1 MSSSI
6 SESQEQNPETSKLE
20 PSTSS
25 FTHKDRLSY
34 VSETKL
40 YTGIRADQWP
50 IVYHPL
56 YNISFCGIEKLHPF
70 DSSKWGRVHAKLIE
84 DGMLSK
90 DQFVE
95 ASEASE
101 HDLRVV
107 HTSCYLA
114 ALKCPCR
121 VARLVEVAVV
131 AFLPSFVIDR
141 YLLRPFRYHT
151 GGSILA
157 ARLALERNWAI
168 NLGGGFHHAS
178 RSRGGGFC
186 VYADISLALNFLFL
200 NRLIARAMIVD
211 LDAHQGNGYEHDFA
225 GDNRVYIFD
234 MFNYQIYPS
243 DFVAKNAISRSVPLR
258 SGTGDSE
265 YLHQLSRN
273 LSAALGEF
281 SADIIVYNAGTDCLE
296 GDPLGL
302 LSLTLNGIMKRD
314 EIVFHFAE
322 QCHIPI
328 VMLMSGGYMS
338 TSYEVISKSI
348 LNLHQKRLI
357 SLPGAGLLPL

>member
-1 MSSSI
+1 MRGADSEDEEHGESSALKSSCSSI
-6 SESQEQNPETSKLE
+6 SRKEKLAYVTET
-20 PSTSS
+20 
-25 FTHKDRLSY
+25 RLYS
-34 VSETKL
+34 
-40 YTGIRADQWP
+40 GIRADQWP
-50 IVYHPL
+50 IVYHSL
-56 YNISFCGIEKLHPF
+56 YNISFFGIEKLHPF
-70 DSSKWGRVHAKLIE
+70 DSAKWGRVYNKLIE
-84 DGMLSK
+84 SGMLTEE
-90 DQFVE
+90 QFVQ
-95 ASEASE
+95 AVEASE

-114 ALKCPCR
+114 SLHCPCR
-121 VARLVEVAVV
+121 VARLVEVAIV
-131 AFLPSFVIDR
+131 AFLPSFVIDK
-141 YLLRPFRYHT
+141 YLLKPFRYHT
-151 GGSILA
+151 AGGSILA

-200 NRLIARAMIVD
+200 NRLISRAMIVD
-211 LDAHQGNGYEHDFA
+211 LDAHQGNGHEHDFA

-258 SGTGDSE
+258 SGTGDTE
-265 YLHQLSRN
+265 YLRQLSRN

-281 SADIIVYNAGTDCLE
+281 SADIIIYNAGTDCLE

-302 LSLTLNGIMKRD
+302 LSLTAAGIIKRD
-314 EIVFHFAE
+314 EVVFELAQ

-328 VMLMSGGYMS
+328 VMLMSGGYMPNN
-338 TSYEVISKSI
+338 YDVITRSI
-348 LNLHQKRLI
+348 LNLHQKKLI
-357 SLPGAGLLPL
+357 SLPASPF